1 MFELPSWVTLPMFS
15 VWEGLVGEAK
25 SNACRLPGGLTAM
38 VGAVAFIPMSG
49 CAEPVSLVGT
59 AVEDAGWKR
68 QVVSAANP
76 GYADGSCGE
85 AVCPP

>member
-1 MFELPSWVTLPMFS
+1 
-15 VWEGLVGEAK
+15 
-25 SNACRLPGGLTAM
+25 M